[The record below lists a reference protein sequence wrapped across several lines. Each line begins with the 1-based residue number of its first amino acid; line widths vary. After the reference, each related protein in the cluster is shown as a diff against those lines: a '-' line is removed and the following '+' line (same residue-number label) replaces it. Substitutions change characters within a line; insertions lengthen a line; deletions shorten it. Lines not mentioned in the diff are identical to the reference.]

1 MSQYA
6 ASIANTLRPSCPP
19 EGLAWLEQAVAR
31 IASSDDVANELAT
44 LSAMA
49 RRKIG
54 ASALD
59 QGDSVLDSPAGPV
72 ALRHWNGAEAARA
85 LLVLAAMD
93 ADPDEAPA
101 AIDFLFRHGDET
113 ERACVVRGLALFDP
127 GAGLKHLIL
136 EAGRANSLQLVSAAS
151 LQNPYPRAHYSEPE
165 FNQLV
170 LKNLFVGLPIA
181 DVLGLEERAN
191 AELARMCEDY
201 HDERT
206 AAGRGVPEDIWLAM
220 AEHASARGER
230 LMLEHLSHD
239 SPGHRCYAA
248 TAIGQRLRRHPRL
261 GEQLQQRLRT
271 EADARVRDALQTALA
286 G

>member
-1 MSQYA
+1 MNQYVTPMLNA
-6 ASIANTLRPSCPP
+6 LQPACPS
-19 EGLAWLEQAVAR
+19 EGLAWLDQAMAR
-31 IASSDDVANELAT
+31 IGAGNDVANDLAK

-54 ASALD
+54 VAALD
-59 QGDSVLDSPAGPV
+59 GNSTRLDTPAGPV
-72 ALRHWNGAEAARA
+72 DLRHWNSAEVARA

-93 ADPDEAPA
+93 ASQNSAT

-113 ERACVVRGLALFDP
+113 ERACVVRGLSLFDP
-127 GAGLKHLIL
+127 EARLKHLIL
-136 EAGRANSLQLVSAAS
+136 EAGRANSLQLVSAVS
-151 LQNPYPRAHYSEPE
+151 LHNPYPRAHYSEPE